1 VQIASTGSDRDIEA
15 LFIALGDPSRRRIF
29 FALMEG
35 EKSVSELAGPLQITL
50 TGMGQ
55 HIKVLE
61 GAHLVSTRKV
71 GRERLC
77 SVNPQ
82 GLTTLEEFAKL
93 QRNMWKSRFGALR
106 KLVEEP

>member
-1 VQIASTGSDRDIEA
+1 VRIASAGSDRNIEA

-35 EKSVSELAGPLQITL
+35 EKSVSELAGPLAITL

-61 GAHLVSTRKV
+61 GAHLVTTRKV

-93 QRNMWKSRFGALR
+93 QRNMWKARFGALR
-106 KLVEEP
+106 RLVEGP